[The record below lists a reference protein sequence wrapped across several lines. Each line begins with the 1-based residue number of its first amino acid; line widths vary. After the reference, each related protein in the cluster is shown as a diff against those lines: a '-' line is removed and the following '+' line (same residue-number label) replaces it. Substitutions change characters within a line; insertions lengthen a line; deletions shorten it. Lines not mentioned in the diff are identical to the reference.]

1 MKVINEKNCLII
13 AVLNWSWGHSLRY
26 YKVSAG
32 ILFLPQVE
40 SKRKSYTPCTK
51 HSAWLNY
58 SVCNYQILQQ

>member
-1 MKVINEKNCLII
+1 MNFAVHEKNCLAI
-13 AVLNWSWGHSLRY
+13 AVLNWRWEHSCRF

-40 SKRKSYTPCTK
+40 RTRNFYTPYTK

-58 SVCNYQILQQ
+58 SVCNY